1 MEYVQLGDITIE
13 VELKDIKNIHLSVYP
28 PNGKVRIAAPERMSL
43 DTIRIYAISKL
54 SWIKKQQTKLR
65 GAERETRRDYVTKEN
80 QYLLGKRYL
89 LTVIE
94 ENSKPRV
101 YLKHNRVV
109 LQVRPKTTRAKRKE
123 LIETWYREQLK
134 GLIPKLISQYEKIM
148 NIIVVEFAIRKMKTK
163 WGTCNRGAG
172 RIWFNLELAKKPIE
186 CIEYIVV
193 HEMVHFLERA
203 HNARFIA
210 YMDKY
215 LPDWKSRKQLL
226 NRLPV
231 SHVDWDY

>member
-1 MEYVQLGDITIE
+1 MEQVQLGDIKIE
-13 VELKDIKNIHLSVYP
+13 VELKNIKNIHLSVYP

-54 SWIKKQQTKLR
+54 VWIKKQQVKLR
-65 GAERETRRDYVTKEN
+65 GAEREPRRDYVTKEN
-80 QYLLGKRYL
+80 QYFLGKRYL
-89 LTVIE
+89 LTVVID
-94 ENSKPRV
+94 NSKPLV
-101 YLKHNRVV
+101 YIKHNRLV
-109 LQVRPKTTRAKRKE
+109 LQVRPKTNRAKRKE
-123 LIETWYREQLK
+123 IIESWYRDQLK
-134 GLIPKLISQYEKIM
+134 ELVPKLINQHQKVM
-148 NIIVVEFAIRKMKTK
+148 NVMVDEFAVRKMKTK
-163 WGTCNRGAG
+163 WGTCNREAG

-203 HNARFIA
+203 HNSRFVA

-231 SHVDWDY
+231 SHIDWDY

>member
-1 MEYVQLGDITIE
+1 MEQVQLGDIKIE
-13 VELKDIKNIHLSVYP
+13 VELKNIKNIHLSVYP

-54 SWIKKQQTKLR
+54 GWIKKQQAKLR

-80 QYLLGKRYL
+80 QYFLGKRYL
-89 LTVIE
+89 LTVMIN
-94 ENSKPRV
+94 NSKPLV
-101 YLKHNRVV
+101 YIKHNRFV
-109 LQVRPKTTRAKRKE
+109 LQVRPKTNRAKRKE
-123 LIETWYREQLK
+123 IIESWYREQLK
-134 GLIPKLISQYEKIM
+134 ELVPKLINQHQKVM
-148 NIIVVEFAIRKMKTK
+148 NVMVDEFAVRKMKTK
-163 WGTCNRGAG
+163 WGTCNREAG

-203 HNARFIA
+203 HNSRFIA

-231 SHVDWDY
+231 SHIDWDY

>member
-1 MEYVQLGDITIE
+1 MEQVQLGDIKIE
-13 VELKDIKNIHLSVYP
+13 VELKNIKNIHLSVYP

-54 SWIKKQQTKLR
+54 GWIKKQQAKLR

-80 QYLLGKRYL
+80 QYFLGKRYL
-89 LTVIE
+89 LTVLID
-94 ENSKPRV
+94 NSKPLV
-101 YLKHNRVV
+101 YIKHNRLV
-109 LQVRPKTTRAKRKE
+109 LQVRPKTNRAKRKE
-123 LIETWYREQLK
+123 IIESWYREQLK
-134 GLIPKLISQYEKIM
+134 ELIPKLINQHQKVM
-148 NIIVVEFAIRKMKTK
+148 NVMVDEFAVRKMKTK
-163 WGTCNRGAG
+163 WGTCNREAG

-203 HNARFIA
+203 HNSRFIA

-215 LPDWKSRKQLL
+215 LPDWKSRKQQL

-231 SHVDWDY
+231 SHIDWDY